1 MVDIS
6 KKKDDLF
13 FTCSLIEY
21 IARKTKNTKK
31 VVVEKLGRERIKK
44 IYDLAE
50 VYHSENIEK
59 VSDEFISEAKIENGN
74 YDIIVNC
81 KYRIPTYFE
90 IGKVYRSLILNI
102 NNREDEY
109 VDTLITVLSSWI
121 IEKIDNYN
129 SSMYY
134 ENPSYIY
141 ACYMEG
147 KVL

>member
-1 MVDIS
+1 MEPQ
-6 KKKDDLF
+6 KNNDLF

-31 VVVEKLGRERIKK
+31 EVVEKLGKGTITK

-59 VSDEFISEAKIENGN
+59 VAEEFIEKAEIKTGN
-74 YDIIVNC
+74 YDVMLNC
-81 KYRIPTYFE
+81 EYRIPSFWEFGRVYQRL
-90 IGKVYRSLILNI
+90 IVKVAQSEERYIA
-102 NNREDEY
+102 
-109 VDTLITVLSSWI
+109 TLIEVLESWI

-134 ENPSYIY
+134 ESPEYMY
-141 ACYMEG
+141 ACYEG
-147 KVL
+147 QLKK

>member
-13 FTCSLIEY
+13 FACSLIEY

-31 VVVEKLGRERIKK
+31 LVVEKLGRERIKK

-59 VSDEFISEAKIENGN
+59 VSDEFISEAKIEKGN
-74 YDIIVNC
+74 YDIIANC
-81 KYRIPTYFE
+81 KYRVPTYFE
-90 IGKVYRSLILNI
+90 IGKVYRSLILNV

>member
-1 MVDIS
+1 MEPQ
-6 KKKDDLF
+6 KNNDLF

-31 VVVEKLGRERIKK
+31 EVVEKLGKETINK
-44 IYDLAE
+44 IYSLAE

-59 VSDEFISEAKIENGN
+59 VAEEFIEKAQIKNGD
-74 YDIIVNC
+74 YDVTQNC
-81 KYRIPTYFE
+81 EYRIPSFWELGRIYQ
-90 IGKVYRSLILNI
+90 RLIVKESKKEEKYI
-102 NNREDEY
+102 
-109 VDTLITVLSSWI
+109 DTLVEVLESWI

-134 ENPSYIY
+134 ESPEYMY
-141 ACYMEG
+141 ACYEEG